1 LNKLLDDIL
10 NEPALALPLLGFCV
24 FIFAVI
30 FWGISSYLAMRKQ
43 SKVTLALQKSIISRG
58 ENFKIQIETIK
69 KNIETEPEKPQP
81 RQMKD
86 HRIDQILD
94 MLDQQALSLTS
105 LKNEYL
111 KVSPTNETKS
121 GLDSAIELARSGS
134 TAEVI
139 HQKTGLSIEQAEAI
153 VRFHGSARD

>member
-1 LNKLLDDIL
+1 MNKLLDDIL

-30 FWGISSYLAMRKQ
+30 FWGISSYFAMRKQ
-43 SKVTLALQKSIISRG
+43 SKVTLALQKSITSLG

-94 MLDQQALSLTS
+94 MLDQQALNLTS

-121 GLDSAIELARSGS
+121 GLDIAIELARSGS

>member
-1 LNKLLDDIL
+1 MHQHL
-10 NEPALALPLLGFCV
+10 
-24 FIFAVI
+24 
-30 FWGISSYLAMRKQ
+30 SS
-43 SKVTLALQKSIISRG
+43 
-58 ENFKIQIETIK
+58 
-69 KNIETEPEKPQP
+69 
-81 RQMKD
+81 
-86 HRIDQILD
+86 
-94 MLDQQALSLTS
+94 S

-134 TAEVI
+134 TAELI

>member
-1 LNKLLDDIL
+1 
-10 NEPALALPLLGFCV
+10 
-24 FIFAVI
+24 
-30 FWGISSYLAMRKQ
+30 MRKQ
-43 SKVTLALQKSIISRG
+43 SKVTLALQKSITSLG

-69 KNIETEPEKPQP
+69 KNTEIEPEKPQP

-105 LKNEYL
+105 LKNDFL
-111 KVSPTNETKS
+111 KVSPTNEIKS